1 MTRLLVVDD
10 HEIVRAGIKQLL
22 SDQGEFIV
30 AGEAASGDEA
40 VKMVREANWDVVLLD
55 ISMPDMD
62 GIDALTLI
70 RRIKPDLPVLIL
82 TMHPEDHFAVNL
94 LRAGANGYLRKDC
107 SAEML
112 VGAIKTVASG
122 RRFISPALGDRLA
135 EELDGEGPRE
145 PHTILSKREFQIF
158 CKLAAGQAVSQIAD
172 ELFLSVKTV
181 STFRTRILEKMR
193 IKTNAHITYYAIR
206 HGLIE

>member
-1 MTRLLVVDD
+1 MIRLLVVDD

-55 ISMPDMD
+55 ISMRDMD

-70 RRIKPDLPVLIL
+70 KRIKPDLPVLIL
-82 TMHPEDHFAVNL
+82 TMHPEDHYAVNL
-94 LRAGANGYLRKDC
+94 LRAGANGYLCKDC

-135 EELDGEGPRE
+135 EELDGEGPNE

>member
-62 GIDALTLI
+62 GIAALTLI

-94 LRAGANGYLRKDC
+94 LRAGANGYLCKDC

-135 EELDGEGPRE
+135 EELDGEGPKE

-193 IKTNAHITYYAIR
+193 IKTNAHIPYYAIR